1 MRSEILRELQSEY
14 EQQRMANV
22 REEERRRREAE
33 LRCSEIA
40 DLADERQAMIFRSL
54 RGILDGTAAAHDL
67 PARMEVINGR
77 ITRLLAEHG
86 LPEDWLDPV
95 YRCAQCKDTGYVG
108 EPVREMCDCLRTAF
122 FSRLYK
128 RVGLTEAQEQSFE
141 KFDPAVFP
149 ADAVIP
155 ETGTT
160 QREHMEL
167 LKFACEKYAC
177 EYPGGKKQMLLLT
190 GESGLGKTFLLHAM
204 AKKLIDRGVNVLLI
218 SAYRFYDAARKA
230 YFTGYGEELENIMD
244 AEVLMIDDLGSE
256 PIKENVT
263 ITQLFNLIN
272 ERMTGGK
279 GLVISTNLNEAE
291 IRNRYSE
298 RIASRLTDKRY
309 CGVLTFYGQ
318 DIRRT

>member
-1 MRSEILRELQSEY
+1 MRSEILRELHSEY

-22 REEERRRREAE
+22 REEERRRTEAE
-33 LRCSEIA
+33 LRSPEIA
-40 DLADERQAMIFRSL
+40 RLADERQAMIFRSL
-54 RGILDGTAAAHDL
+54 RGILEGNAAAHDL

-77 ITRLLAEHG
+77 IARLLAEHG

-95 YRCAQCKDTGYVG
+95 YRCPHCKDTGYVG
-108 EPVREMCDCLRTAF
+108 EPVREMCDCLRNAL

-141 KFDPAVFP
+141 KFDASVFP
-149 ADAVIP
+149 DDAVLS

-167 LKFACEKYAC
+167 LKFACEKYAA
-177 EYPGGKKQMLLLT
+177 EYPNGQKKMLLLT

-204 AKKLIDRGVNVLLI
+204 AKRLIDRGVNVLLV
-218 SAYRFYDAARKA
+218 SAYKFYDAARKA

-256 PIKENVT
+256 PVRENVT

-272 ERMTGGK
+272 ERTTAGK
-279 GLVISTNLNEAE
+279 GLIISTNLNEAE
-291 IRNRYSE
+291 IRSRYSE
-298 RIASRLTDKRY
+298 RIASRLTDKRC
-309 CGVLTFYGQ
+309 CGVLTFYGR
-318 DIRRT
+318 DVRRA

>member
-1 MRSEILRELQSEY
+1 MRSEILRELYSEY

-22 REEERRRREAE
+22 REEARRRDEAE
-33 LRCSEIA
+33 QRCPEIA
-40 DLADERQAMIFRSL
+40 RLAEERQAMIFRSL
-54 RGILDGTAAAHDL
+54 RGILDGSAAAEDL
-67 PARMEVINGR
+67 PKRMSVINDR
-77 ITRLLAEHG
+77 IARLLAQHG

-95 YRCAQCKDTGYVG
+95 YRCPRCKDTGYVG
-108 EPVREMCDCLRTAF
+108 EPVREMCDCLRTAL

-149 ADAVIP
+149 AEEIIP

-167 LKFACEKYAC
+167 LKFACEKYAN
-177 EYPGGKKQMLLLT
+177 EYPKGPRQMLLLM

-204 AKKLIDRGVNVLLI
+204 AKRLIDRGVNVLLI
-218 SAYRFYDAARKA
+218 SAYKFYDAARKA
-230 YFTGYGEELENIMD
+230 YFTGYGDELENIMD

-256 PIKENVT
+256 PIRENVT

-272 ERMTGGK
+272 ERMTSGK
-279 GLVISTNLNEAE
+279 GLIISTNLNEAE
-291 IRNRYSE
+291 IRSRYSE
-298 RIASRLTDKRY
+298 RIASRLTDKHY
-309 CGVLTFYGQ
+309 CGVLTFYGK
-318 DIRRT
+318 DVRRA